1 MRVKPEIW
9 LLAVWA
15 ALAAWVV
22 SLPVPTLLGQ
32 SILID
37 DTFYALSAAR
47 HLAAGDGS
55 TVDGLHA
62 TNGYQPLWVWIL
74 ACVTA
79 LGRLGP
85 DGTVRAA
92 LVLCALCAAGAGLRL
107 TRLVR
112 ERGGSESAAAMAA
125 ALWFMNP
132 YLLRRQMNGL
142 ESVLAAW
149 LLLEA
154 VGAAESA
161 CRTESAG
168 SAADPPSSRAGRG
181 WRSDLTVGGLAGLA
195 ALARV
200 DLLVL
205 APLLALRRRWI
216 AAVAALTVAAP
227 WLGWSWVRFG
237 SPIPMSGE
245 ANRTLF
251 RVLLGMP
258 AGGVWLW
265 DPRTASF
272 TLASL
277 FGLGWPAQAADL
289 AGFPIALG
297 WIAVPAA
304 LGLPLGLA
312 VLGGGGRERL
322 RAFWRA
328 ARPLAFW
335 TGGLAI
341 YLGVAYAFLFPAPW
355 HLNRYFLPLHAVWI
369 VWAALFFDR
378 AIIALPGPAA
388 RKMGPAGTGAES
400 HRSSSRVVLWWG
412 AYATGLLA
420 GLFPYVVDA
429 TGGQTPARQLEVA
442 RWIRERVPPGVRV
455 GVVQSG
461 VVGYYAGRP
470 VVNLDGKVNLLSMRA
485 LREGRMW
492 DYLERERIDLFGDW
506 EDLVERCVF
515 GRAGSAEARGRA
527 GRLPPALDGVP
538 SSPFAFYRVLPS
550 FGESTREHLPVRPPS
565 DPHR

>member
-1 MRVKPEIW
+1 MRAKPEVW

-22 SLPVPTLLGQ
+22 SLPVPALLGQ

-74 ACVTA
+74 AGVTA

-85 DGTVRAA
+85 DATLRAA
-92 LVLCALCAAGAGLRL
+92 LVLCALCTAGAGLRL
-107 TRLVR
+107 ARLTR
-112 ERGGSESAAAMAA
+112 ECGGSDAAAAMAA

-149 LLLEA
+149 LLLEV
-154 VGAAESA
+154 VGAGGA
-161 CRTESAG
+161 T
-168 SAADPPSSRAGRG
+168 DPPFSQARRG
-181 WRSDLTVGGLAGLA
+181 WRSDLRVGGLAGLA
-195 ALARV
+195 VLARV

-205 APLLALRRRWI
+205 GPLLALRRRWI

-251 RVLLGMP
+251 RVLLGLP
-258 AGGVWLW
+258 AGGLWLW
-265 DPRTASF
+265 EPGTASF

-277 FGLGWPAQAADL
+277 FGFGWPAQAADL
-289 AGFPIALG
+289 AGFPSALG
-297 WIAVPAA
+297 WVAVPAA
-304 LGLPLGLA
+304 LALPLGLA
-312 VLGGGGRERL
+312 VLGGGGGERL

-341 YLGVAYAFLFPAPW
+341 YLGVAYALLFPAPW
-355 HLNRYFLPLHAVWI
+355 HLNRYFLPLHALWI
-369 VWAALFFDR
+369 AWAALFFDR
-378 AIIALPGPAA
+378 AIIGEAGPA
-388 RKMGPAGTGAES
+388 AES
-400 HRSSSRVVLWWG
+400 HRPSSRVVLWWG

-470 VVNLDGKVNLLSMRA
+470 VVNLDGKVNPLAMRA

-492 DYLERERIDLFGDW
+492 DYLGRERIDLFGDW
-506 EDLVERCVF
+506 QDLVERCVF
-515 GRAGSAEARGRA
+515 GRAGSLEARERVL
-527 GRLPPALDGVP
+527 RLPPALDGVP
-538 SSPFAFYRVLPS
+538 SSPFAFYRVLRS
-550 FGESTREHLPVRPPS
+550 SGESNREQMPVQPPS
-565 DPHR
+565 GSHR

>member
-1 MRVKPEIW
+1 MRAKPEIW

-15 ALAAWVV
+15 ALAAWVI
-22 SLPVPTLLGQ
+22 SLPIPALLGQ

-47 HLAAGDGS
+47 HLAAGNGS

-85 DGTVRAA
+85 DATVRAA
-92 LVLCALCAAGAGLRL
+92 LVLCALCTAGAGLRL
-107 TRLVR
+107 ARLTR
-112 ERGGSESAAAMAA
+112 ECGGSDAAAAMAA

-149 LLLEA
+149 LLLEV
-154 VGAAESA
+154 VGAAQSA

-168 SAADPPSSRAGRG
+168 SAADPPSSRAMRG

-200 DLLVL
+200 DLLVIG
-205 APLLALRRRWI
+205 PLLALRRRWL
-216 AAVAALTVAAP
+216 AAVTALTVAIP
-227 WLGWSWVRFG
+227 WLGWSWVKFG

-251 RVLLGMP
+251 RVLLGRP
-258 AGGVWLW
+258 AGGLWLW
-265 DPRTASF
+265 DPGTASF

-289 AGFPIALG
+289 AGFPSALG
-297 WIAVPAA
+297 WVAVPAA
-304 LGLPLGLA
+304 LALPLGLA

-328 ARPLAFW
+328 VRPLAFW
-335 TGGLAI
+335 TAGPALCFGI
-341 YLGVAYAFLFPAPW
+341 AYALLFPAPW
-355 HLNRYFLPLHAVWI
+355 HLNRYFLPLHALWI
-369 VWAALFFDR
+369 AWAALFFDR
-378 AIIALPGPAA
+378 AITAPPGPAA
-388 RKMGPAGTGAES
+388 RNRDPGGAEVGS
-400 HRSSSRVVLWWG
+400 HRPSSRVVLWWG

-442 RWIRERVPPGVRV
+442 RWIRERVPPEVRV
-455 GVVQSG
+455 GTVQSG

-470 VVNLDGKVNLLSMRA
+470 VVNLDGKVNPLAMRA

-492 DYLERERIDLFGDW
+492 DYLGRERIDLFGDW
-506 EDLVERCVF
+506 QDLVERCVF
-515 GRAGSAEARGRA
+515 GRAGSPEARERA
-527 GRLPPALDGVP
+527 ARLPPVLDGVP
-538 SSPFAFYRVLPS
+538 SSPFAFYRVLPPS
-550 FGESTREHLPVRPPS
+550 GESNREQMPVHPPS
-565 DPHR
+565 GPHR